1 MEEQGMKPGVRAN
14 RQISARAGTSNSRQ
28 VCARAGDQQRTQAQ
42 RAGISGRPE
51 DSERRG
57 GQDSDRLGG
66 QNSDRWNGQKR
77 EVQQRVIQNV
87 SIGRNLRRL
96 RRQRDLT
103 QDQVASKLQVMGL
116 PVTRGI
122 YAQIET
128 GAHHIPITWLMGLKR
143 IFRTTYDEMLETEE
157 TMAFLRELE

>member
-1 MEEQGMKPGVRAN
+1 MEEQGMKPGARAN
-14 RQISARAGTSNSRQ
+14 RQVS
-28 VCARAGDQQRTQAQ
+28 ARAGDQQRTQAQ

-51 DSERRG
+51 DSER
-57 GQDSDRLGG
+57 LGG

-77 EVQQRVIQNV
+77 EMQQRVIQNV

>member
-1 MEEQGMKPGVRAN
+1 MEEQGMKPGARAN
-14 RQISARAGTSNSRQ
+14 RQVS
-28 VCARAGDQQRTQAQ
+28 ARAGDQQRTQAQ

-51 DSERRG
+51 DSERR
-57 GQDSDRLGG
+57 GG

>member
-1 MEEQGMKPGVRAN
+1 MEQQGMKLGVRA
-14 RQISARAGTSNSRQ
+14 SAQAGE
-28 VCARAGDQQRTQAQ
+28 QQRVHVQ
-42 RAGISGRPE
+42 RARVGSRPE
-51 DSERRG
+51 
-57 GQDSDRLGG
+57 
-66 QNSDRWNGQKR
+66 NSDRQNGQKR
-77 EVQQRVIQNV
+77 ETQQRVIQNV

>member
-1 MEEQGMKPGVRAN
+1 MEEQGMKPGARAN
-14 RQISARAGTSNSRQ
+14 RQVS
-28 VCARAGDQQRTQAQ
+28 ARAGDQQRTQTQ

-57 GQDSDRLGG
+57 GQDNDRLGG
-66 QNSDRWNGQKR
+66 QNSYRLGGQDSDRRNGQKR

>member
-1 MEEQGMKPGVRAN
+1 MEEQGMKPGARAN
-14 RQISARAGTSNSRQ
+14 RQVSARAGTSNSRQ
-28 VCARAGDQQRTQAQ
+28 VSARAGDQQRVQAQ

>member
-14 RQISARAGTSNSRQ
+14 RQVS
-28 VCARAGDQQRTQAQ
+28 ARAGDQQRTQAQ

-77 EVQQRVIQNV
+77 EVQQRVIQKV